1 MFNKLKQIND
11 LRSKAKVLQESL
23 SKEFVTGTS
32 GWGDK
37 VKITINGTQ
46 EVTNVEI
53 DASAMDDREKLQ
65 SMVKDAANDAMKNL
79 QKTMATKLKDMG
91 GMDLAN
97 ELGDLMKQ

>member
-11 LRSKAKVLQESL
+11 LRSKAKTLQDAL

-46 EVTNVEI
+46 EVTSVEV
-53 DASAMDDREKLQ
+53 DPSAMDDREKLQ
-65 SMVKDAANDAMKNL
+65 NYIKDAANDAMKNL

>member
-11 LRSKAKVLQESL
+11 LRSKAKTLQESL

-46 EVTNVEI
+46 EVTNVAI

-65 SMVKDAANDAMKNL
+65 SLVKDAANNAMKNL

>member
-11 LRSKAKVLQESL
+11 LRSKAKSLQDTL

-46 EVTNVEI
+46 EVTQVEI
-53 DASAMDDREKLQ
+53 DPSAMDDREKLQ
-65 SMVKDAANDAMKNL
+65 TLVKDAANDAMKNL

-91 GMDLAN
+91 GMDFAN
-97 ELGDLMKQ
+97 ELGDLLKK

>member
-11 LRSKAKVLQESL
+11 IRNKAKVLQDML
-23 SKEFVTGTS
+23 SKESITGTS

-46 EVTNVEI
+46 EVTKVEI
-53 DASAMDDREKLQ
+53 DPSAMDDREKLQ
-65 SMVKDAANDAMKNL
+65 SLVKDAANDAMKNL
-79 QKTMATKLKDMG
+79 QKTLASKMKDMG